1 MTVNSYAI
9 GFMAIALAGSAVAD
23 DSSSAGDLGGKL
35 TMFGATVA
43 GNAAG
48 TIPAYD
54 GGLKVPAGL
63 VPGDGNWPIRL
74 RMKNLACA
82 LRRATQTSTL
92 TNWRPGS

>member
-9 GFMAIALAGSAVAD
+9 GLVAIALAGAAVAD
-23 DSSSAGDLGGKL
+23 EGATTADLGGKL
-35 TMFGATVA
+35 TTFGAIVA

-63 VPGDGNWPIRL
+63 VPGDGNWPNPFANEKPRL
-74 RMKNLACA
+74 RITAANAD
-82 LRRATQTSTL
+82 Q
-92 TNWRPGS
+92 